1 MTSLLGWNNKTKGE
15 VRPLP
20 KRLTGGARRALCALA
35 LAAIGFGGPSARA
48 QGAAALLSDYSQ
60 GPELFPR
67 FYRAYLSQQIPEPDL
82 QNSSTISQMI
92 REGKIDLSIHQL
104 LAATLENNLDLA
116 AARYEN
122 SMTATDIL
130 RAKSGQA
137 PRGTNNIRVPSGLF
151 AGAIGA
157 GLGGSGGGGGGGGGG
172 GITGNA
178 RQVSIGPRGSFDP
191 SLRLSFS
198 VDANTSP
205 LNSIRV
211 SGVPTVTTHTA
222 NLQISYSQAFTTG
235 TSFSLSFTNQ
245 RQSSTQQSLL
255 FNPVFTP
262 RFNFSINQQLLNGFG
277 FAVTRRFLQVAEN
290 NREVARDLF
299 RQQAVQ
305 VLVQAQNLYWD
316 LAAARENVRA
326 AEQALS
332 VAQRLYGDNKK
343 RAEIGTLAPLDVVSA
358 EAEVAARQRDLVV
371 AQTDLAMKE
380 LQLKNVLSKELDA
393 TLGDATLATTDAL
406 PEPQESDIPKL
417 GEAVDT
423 ALRNRP
429 ELPQAESAIRN
440 QEIAVQFTKNRLLP
454 SLNIFG
460 LLADAGR
467 ASGVSSAW
475 SQVGRMDFPEYA
487 VGISLAI
494 PILNRGAQADDLR
507 ARLELRQAETTLQR
521 TRNQIQVE
529 VRNAIIGL
537 MQAKAQAEAARK
549 AVDLAQQTLGAEG
562 KKLQAGV
569 STPYAVIQVQ
579 RDLINAEFAEIQA
592 RVNYA
597 KARVE
602 MDRSTGTTLE
612 KNNITLDEALQ
623 GRLLNPS

>member
-1 MTSLLGWNNKTKGE
+1 
-15 VRPLP
+15 
-20 KRLTGGARRALCALA
+20 
-35 LAAIGFGGPSARA
+35 
-48 QGAAALLSDYSQ
+48 YSQ

-67 FYRAYLSQQIPEPDL
+67 FYRAYLSQRLPEPDL
-82 QNSSTISQMI
+82 QNSSTIPLMI
-92 REGKIDLSIHQL
+92 REGKLNLSLHQL

-157 GLGGSGGGGGGGGGG
+157 GLGGGGGAGGAGGGGGG

-178 RQVSIGPRGSFDP
+178 RQVTIGPRGSFDP

-198 VDANTSP
+198 VGTNTSP

-222 NLQISYSQAFTTG
+222 NLQISYSQAFTSG

-290 NREVARDLF
+290 NRKVARDLF

-316 LAAARENVRA
+316 LAAARESVRA
-326 AEQALS
+326 AEQALA
-332 VAQRLYGDNKK
+332 VAQRLYGDNQK
-343 RAEIGTLAPLDVVSA
+343 RAAIGTLAPLDVVSA
-358 EAEVAARQRDLVV
+358 EAEVAARQRDRVV

-393 TLGDATLATTDAL
+393 ALGDATLATTDAL

-417 GEAVDT
+417 DEAVET
-423 ALRNRP
+423 ALQNRP

-440 QEIAVQFTKNRLLP
+440 QEIAVRFTKNRLLP
-454 SLNIFG
+454 TLSVFG

-467 ASGVSSAW
+467 ANTVSSAW
-475 SQVGRMDFPEYA
+475 SQVGRLDFPEYA

-537 MQAKAQAEAARK
+537 MQAKAQVAAARK
-549 AVDLAQQTLGAEG
+549 AREKTQQTLGAEE

-569 STPYAVIQVQ
+569 STPYNLIQVQ

-602 MDRSTGTTLE
+602 MDRATGVALE
-612 KNNITLDEALQ
+612 KNNISLDEALQ
-623 GRLLNPS
+623 GRLPNPS